1 MCKRLR
7 VADTG
12 LFATYHANLHHQ
24 GFDPYEKGL
33 LMHCTSRRVTCSR
46 TFAVSLLLAS
56 VTGLLS
62 SHVLAQPA
70 TAEESAQGEALSPEA
85 SPPKKGAYLSDWF
98 NQDLTV
104 IGSKDISFGPQPADD
119 IYLEY
124 EYFGRKGPFELYGY
138 IDIPKIFDI
147 GNSHDKGVWD
157 HGSPVFMEHE
167 PRISI
172 DYLAGRSLAI
182 GPFKEWYVA
191 FDWIY
196 DHGSNSANRANTL
209 YSGLGTDIDTHSRV
223 NLSANFYGR
232 YQWENYGASN
242 EYSWDG
248 YRAQLKY
255 IVPISS
261 FSNGA
266 SLTYIGFTNFDFGSD
281 LHKDNPAR
289 TANATVATNVLL
301 YAFTHL
307 RFTLVGRYFH
317 NGGNWED
324 GSELN
329 FGDGDFR
336 ARSNGW
342 GYYAGVGYQ
351 F

>member
-1 MCKRLR
+1 MHFASSHRAPFLR
-7 VADTG
+7 
-12 LFATYHANLHHQ
+12 
-24 GFDPYEKGL
+24 
-33 LMHCTSRRVTCSR
+33 TC
-46 TFAVSLLLAS
+46 AVSLLLTG
-56 VTGLLS
+56 VTGFLS
-62 SHVLAQPA
+62 HSAYAQPA
-70 TAEESAQGEALSPEA
+70 PAEESAQGESLSPEA
-85 SPPKKGAYLSDWF
+85 SPPKKGAYLSDWY
-98 NQDLTV
+98 NQDLTL

-138 IDIPKIFDI
+138 IDVPKIFNI

-196 DHGSNSANRANTL
+196 DHGSRKENRANTL

-223 NLSANFYGR
+223 NLSANLYGR

-255 IVPISS
+255 IIPIDK

-281 LHKDNPAR
+281 LHKDDPAR

-301 YAFTHL
+301 YSFTHV

-317 NGGNWED
+317 NGGNWDD

-329 FGDGDFR
+329 FGDGNFR

-342 GYYAGVGYQ
+342 GYYAGIGYQ

>member
-1 MCKRLR
+1 
-7 VADTG
+7 
-12 LFATYHANLHHQ
+12 
-24 GFDPYEKGL
+24 
-33 LMHCTSRRVTCSR
+33 
-46 TFAVSLLLAS
+46 
-56 VTGLLS
+56 
-62 SHVLAQPA
+62 
-70 TAEESAQGEALSPEA
+70 
-85 SPPKKGAYLSDWF
+85 
-98 NQDLTV
+98 
-104 IGSKDISFGPQPADD
+104 
-119 IYLEY
+119 
-124 EYFGRKGPFELYGY
+124 
-138 IDIPKIFDI
+138 
-147 GNSHDKGVWD
+147 
-157 HGSPVFMEHE
+157 MEHE

-172 DYLAGRSLAI
+172 DYLAGRSLAV

-255 IVPISS
+255 IVPLGK
-261 FSNGA
+261 FDNGA

-281 LHKDNPAR
+281 LHKDNPNR
-289 TANATVATNVLL
+289 TANATVSTNVLL

-307 RFTLVGRYFH
+307 RFTLVGRHFH
-317 NGGNWED
+317 NGGNWQD
-324 GSELN
+324 GSQLN

-336 ARSNGW
+336 GRSDGW

>member
-1 MCKRLR
+1 
-7 VADTG
+7 
-12 LFATYHANLHHQ
+12 
-24 GFDPYEKGL
+24 
-33 LMHCTSRRVTCSR
+33 
-46 TFAVSLLLAS
+46 
-56 VTGLLS
+56 
-62 SHVLAQPA
+62 
-70 TAEESAQGEALSPEA
+70 
-85 SPPKKGAYLSDWF
+85 
-98 NQDLTV
+98 
-104 IGSKDISFGPQPADD
+104 
-119 IYLEY
+119 
-124 EYFGRKGPFELYGY
+124 
-138 IDIPKIFDI
+138 
-147 GNSHDKGVWD
+147 
-157 HGSPVFMEHE
+157 
-167 PRISI
+167 
-172 DYLAGRSLAI
+172 
-182 GPFKEWYVA
+182 VA

-196 DHGSNSANRANTL
+196 DHGSRKENRANTL
-209 YSGLGTDIDTHSRV
+209 YSGFGTDIDTHSRV
-223 NLSANFYGR
+223 NLSANLYGR

-281 LHKDNPAR
+281 MHKDNPAR

-301 YAFTHL
+301 YSFTHL

-342 GYYAGVGYQ
+342 GYYAGIGYQ

>member
-1 MCKRLR
+1 
-7 VADTG
+7 
-12 LFATYHANLHHQ
+12 
-24 GFDPYEKGL
+24 
-33 LMHCTSRRVTCSR
+33 
-46 TFAVSLLLAS
+46 
-56 VTGLLS
+56 
-62 SHVLAQPA
+62 
-70 TAEESAQGEALSPEA
+70 
-85 SPPKKGAYLSDWF
+85 
-98 NQDLTV
+98 
-104 IGSKDISFGPQPADD
+104 
-119 IYLEY
+119 
-124 EYFGRKGPFELYGY
+124 
-138 IDIPKIFDI
+138 
-147 GNSHDKGVWD
+147 
-157 HGSPVFMEHE
+157 MEHE

-196 DHGSNSANRANTL
+196 DHGSRKENRANTL
-209 YSGLGTDIDTHSRV
+209 YSGFGTDIDTHSRV
-223 NLSANFYGR
+223 NLSANLYGR

-255 IVPISS
+255 IVPIDK

-281 LHKDNPAR
+281 IHKDNPAR

-301 YAFTHL
+301 YSFTHL

-329 FGDGDFR
+329 FGDGNFR

-342 GYYAGVGYQ
+342 GYYAGIGYQ

>member
-1 MCKRLR
+1 MCIR
-7 VADTG
+7 D
-12 LFATYHANLHHQ
+12 
-24 GFDPYEKGL
+24 
-33 LMHCTSRRVTCSR
+33 
-46 TFAVSLLLAS
+46 SLS
-56 VTGLLS
+56 GW
-62 SHVLAQPA
+62 
-70 TAEESAQGEALSPEA
+70 
-85 SPPKKGAYLSDWF
+85 Y
-98 NQDLTV
+98 NQDLML
-104 IGSKDISFGPQPADD
+104 IGSKDISFGPRPADD

-138 IDIPKIFDI
+138 IDLPKILDI
-147 GNSHDKGVWD
+147 GNSHDKGIWD
-157 HGSPVFMEHE
+157 HGSPLFMEHE

-196 DHGSNSANRANTL
+196 DHGSRTANRANTL

-255 IVPISS
+255 IVPIDS

-301 YAFTHL
+301 YSFTHL
-307 RFTLVGRYFH
+307 RFTLVLSLIH
-317 NGGNWED
+317 M
-324 GSELN
+324 
-329 FGDGDFR
+329 
-336 ARSNGW
+336 
-342 GYYAGVGYQ
+342 
-351 F
+351 

>member
-1 MCKRLR
+1 MRQPASLR
-7 VADTG
+7 PAARSS
-12 LFATYHANLHHQ
+12 LAA
-24 GFDPYEKGL
+24 
-33 LMHCTSRRVTCSR
+33 
-46 TFAVSLLLAS
+46 SLLLGA

-62 SHVLAQPA
+62 TTSHALD
-70 TAEESAQGEALSPEA
+70 TASNESAQGEALSPA
-85 SPPKKGAYLSDWF
+85 AAPVKSGPYLSDWY
-98 NQDLTV
+98 NQNFTL
-104 IGSKDISFGPQPADD
+104 IGTKDISFGPRPVDD

-138 IDIPKIFDI
+138 IDIPKILDI
-147 GNSHDKGVWD
+147 GNSHDKGAWD
-157 HGSPVFMEHE
+157 HGSPLFMEHE

-172 DYLAGRSLAI
+172 DYLAGRSLAV
-182 GPFKEWYVA
+182 GPFREWYVA

-255 IVPISS
+255 IVPLGK
-261 FSNGA
+261 FDNGA

-281 LHKDNPAR
+281 LHKDNPNR
-289 TANATVATNVLL
+289 TANATVSTNVLL

-307 RFTLVGRYFH
+307 RFTLVGRHFH
-317 NGGNWED
+317 NGGHWQD
-324 GSELN
+324 GSQLN

-336 ARSNGW
+336 GRSDGW

>member
-1 MCKRLR
+1 M
-7 VADTG
+7 
-12 LFATYHANLHHQ
+12 Q
-24 GFDPYEKGL
+24 P
-33 LMHCTSRRVTCSR
+33 TSRRPAP
-46 TFAVSLLLAS
+46 FGVSLLLAA
-56 VTGLLS
+56 VTGVLS
-62 SHVLAQPA
+62 VPILAQEKPVYD
-70 TAEESAQGEALSPEA
+70 SAQGETLSPKTKSPEA
-85 SPPKKGAYLSDWF
+85 STAKNSPYLSNWF
-98 NQDLTV
+98 NQDLTL
-104 IGSKDISFGPQPADD
+104 IGSKDISFGPKPQDD
-119 IYLEY
+119 VYLEY

-138 IDIPKIFDI
+138 IDVPKILTI
-147 GNSHDKGVWD
+147 GNSNDKGVWD

-196 DHGSNSANRANTL
+196 DHGSRKENRANTL

-248 YRAQLKY
+248 YRAQMKY
-255 IVPISS
+255 IVPISK
-261 FSNGA
+261 FDNGA
-266 SLTYIGFTNFDFGSD
+266 SLTYIGFTNYDFGSD
-281 LHKDNPAR
+281 LHKENPAR
-289 TANATVATNVLL
+289 TANSLVATNVLL
-301 YAFTHL
+301 YSFTHL

-329 FGDGDFR
+329 FGEGNFR
-336 ARSNGW
+336 ARSDGW

>member
-1 MCKRLR
+1 MRQPASLR
-7 VADTG
+7 PAARSS
-12 LFATYHANLHHQ
+12 LAA
-24 GFDPYEKGL
+24 
-33 LMHCTSRRVTCSR
+33 
-46 TFAVSLLLAS
+46 SLLLGA

-62 SHVLAQPA
+62 TTSHALD
-70 TAEESAQGEALSPEA
+70 TASNESAQGEALSPA
-85 SPPKKGAYLSDWF
+85 AAPVKAGPYLSDWY
-98 NQDLTV
+98 NQNFTL
-104 IGSKDISFGPQPADD
+104 IGTKDISFGPRPVDD

-138 IDIPKIFDI
+138 IDIPKILDI
-147 GNSHDKGVWD
+147 GNSHDKGAWD
-157 HGSPVFMEHE
+157 HGSPLFMEHE

-172 DYLAGRSLAI
+172 DYLAGRSLAV

-255 IVPISS
+255 IVPLGK
-261 FSNGA
+261 FDNGA

-281 LHKDNPAR
+281 LHKDNPNR
-289 TANATVATNVLL
+289 TANATVSTNVLL

-307 RFTLVGRYFH
+307 RFTLVGRHFH
-317 NGGNWED
+317 NGGHWQD
-324 GSELN
+324 GSQLN

-336 ARSNGW
+336 GRSDGW